1 MWEKRSHPGIEPGF
15 WLKMPVLNQSAIGAN
30 SACVMGL
37 DSNQTSNRTQFTHNN
52 PIKTSLPPY
61 DFDLLMKIVYGL
73 LLLL

>member
-1 MWEKRSHPGIEPGF
+1 
-15 WLKMPVLNQSAIGAN
+15 
-30 SACVMGL
+30 MGL

-73 LLLL
+73 LLLLGYTFQLFCFLNIFF